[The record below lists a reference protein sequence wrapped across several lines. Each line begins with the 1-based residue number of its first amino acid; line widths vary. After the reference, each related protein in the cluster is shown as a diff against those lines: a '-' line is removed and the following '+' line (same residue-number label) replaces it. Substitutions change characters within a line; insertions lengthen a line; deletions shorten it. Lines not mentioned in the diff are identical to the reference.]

1 MTSDV
6 SSTFEVSGLVARV
19 PAFADC
25 LDRAH
30 GEPERPHDVA
40 PHDVADAVELRVTVD
55 VLLESEQRLESERE
69 QYRELFNL
77 CPDALLVTDLA
88 AVVRSANPAAIQ
100 MFESAGHRLRSRA
113 LVERIEADDRPRFWE
128 AVRRAARGEAEETL
142 WIRDHLEVRALVS
155 LRGAVTRDGRRIL
168 WSARPASLA
177 PKADDARVE
186 ALARS
191 LAERD
196 AQLAEA
202 LARCER
208 LESQAR
214 SRDASLALLA
224 HELRGPTDVIIGWSR
239 LLRGGGADEHER
251 ARAMTTIE
259 RNAVAQSV
267 LVDDL
272 VEASHLAALK
282 LSVRRERAD
291 LGELARS
298 AVDAVR
304 EAAQQCA
311 VTLSCMAPPGLMV
324 LGDRA
329 RLGQVLSILLSNALK
344 VTPGGGHIELRCSL
358 HGSHGGRRVVVELS
372 DTGIGIPA
380 EELKHLFEYRRHD
393 HAPSRRS
400 SGLGLGLFL
409 VRELVE
415 LHGGTVSVRSAGRGS
430 GATFV
435 VSLPAH
441 AG

>member
-6 SSTFEVSGLVARV
+6 RSTLEVMGLTTRV
-19 PAFADC
+19 PSFARC
-25 LDRAH
+25 LDRAT
-30 GEPERPHDVA
+30 GEPEQPHGEV
-40 PHDVADAVELRVTVD
+40 DAVGSELRIEVD
-55 VLLESEQRLESERE
+55 VLEESERRLESERE

-88 AVVRSANPAAIQ
+88 AVVRSANAAATR
-100 MFESAGHRLRSRA
+100 MFESGGQRLRARA
-113 LVERIEADDRPRFWE
+113 LAERIEPDDRPRFWA
-128 AVRRAARGEAEETL
+128 AVRRAATGAAEDTL
-142 WIRDHLEVRALVS
+142 WVRDRHEARSLVC
-155 LRGAVTRDGRRIL
+155 LRGAATRDGRGIL
-168 WSARPASLA
+168 WSARPATPA
-177 PKADDARVE
+177 AADE
-186 ALARS
+186 AQVDELTRA

-208 LESQAR
+208 MESQAR

-239 LLRGGGADEHER
+239 LLRGGGTQESER
-251 ARAMTTIE
+251 ARAMATIE

-272 VEASHLAALK
+272 VEASRLAAKK
-282 LSVRRERAD
+282 LSIRRERTD
-291 LGELARS
+291 VGELARS

-304 EAAQQCA
+304 AAAEQRA
-311 VTLSCMAPPGLMV
+311 VTLSCVASSGLMV

-329 RLGQVLSILLSNALK
+329 RLAQVLSSLLSNALK
-344 VTPGGGHIELRCSL
+344 FTPGGGSIELRCSL
-358 HGSHGGRRVVVELS
+358 HGSHGGRRVVLELS
-372 DTGIGIPA
+372 DTGVGIPA
-380 EELKHLFEYRRHD
+380 EEIRHLFEYRRHD

-409 VRELVE
+409 TRELVE
-415 LHGGTVSVRSAGRGS
+415 LHGGTISVRSAGRGS

-435 VSLPAH
+435 VSLPAY

>member
-6 SSTFEVSGLVARV
+6 RSTFEVMGHGPRV
-19 PAFADC
+19 PSFARS
-25 LDRAH
+25 LDRPI
-30 GEPERPHDVA
+30 GEPEQPHEQPHDE
-40 PHDVADAVELRVTVD
+40 ADAVGGELRIEGD
-55 VLLESEQRLESERE
+55 LLQESERRLESERE

-88 AVVRSANPAAIQ
+88 AVVRSANAAATR
-100 MFESAGHRLRSRA
+100 MFESGGQRLRARA
-113 LVERIEADDRPRFWE
+113 LAERIDPDDRPRFWA
-128 AVRRAARGEAEETL
+128 AVRRAATGAAEDTL
-142 WIRDHLEVRALVS
+142 WVRDRHEARSLVC
-155 LRGAVTRDGRRIL
+155 LRGAVTRDGRGIL
-168 WSARPASLA
+168 WSARPVA
-177 PKADDARVE
+177 PEAADEAHVE
-186 ALARS
+186 ELTRT

-202 LARCER
+202 LARCEG

-224 HELRGPTDVIIGWSR
+224 RELRGPTDVIIGWSR
-239 LLRGGGADEHER
+239 LLRGGGTNESER
-251 ARAMTTIE
+251 ARAMATIE
-259 RNAVAQSV
+259 RNAVEQSV

-272 VEASHLAALK
+272 VEASLLVAQK
-282 LSVRRERAD
+282 LSIRRERTD

-304 EAAQQCA
+304 A
-311 VTLSCMAPPGLMV
+311 VAEQRSVTVSCVAPPGLMV

-329 RLGQVLSILLSNALK
+329 RLAQVVSSLLSNALK
-344 VTPGGGHIELRCSL
+344 FTLAGGSIELHGSL
-358 HGSHGGRRVVVELS
+358 HGNHGGRRVVLELT
-372 DTGIGIPA
+372 DTGVGIPA
-380 EELKHLFEYRRHD
+380 EEIRHLFEYRRHD